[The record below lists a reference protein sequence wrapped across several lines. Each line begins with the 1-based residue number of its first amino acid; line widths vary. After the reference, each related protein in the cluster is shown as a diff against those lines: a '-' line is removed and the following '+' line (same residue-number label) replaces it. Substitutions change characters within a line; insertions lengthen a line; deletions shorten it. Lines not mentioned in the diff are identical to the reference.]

1 MQPVII
7 LIAINV
13 VAFFLPYLINFSGPS
28 SDSFMN
34 FVSLGWKNNAD
45 IRDGEYY
52 RLLTS
57 TFLHGDFFHLLFNMY
72 ALWSI
77 GPTVLTI
84 FQPLGFMLIYLLSGI
99 SGSLASYLFNPT
111 PSIGASG
118 AIFGLIGALFAVA
131 IVYKQPGLL
140 SQLFIILVIN
150 FIYALDPVHRIDN
163 FGHLGGL
170 LMGFLVGMI
179 FLVLK
184 I

>member
-13 VAFFLPYLINFSGPS
+13 IAFFLPYVINFRGPG
-28 SDSFMN
+28 DSFMN
-34 FVSLGWKNNAD
+34 FIALGWKSNSD

-57 TFLHGDFFHLLFNMY
+57 NFLHSDFFHLLFNMY
-72 ALWSI
+72 ALWSV
-77 GPTVLTI
+77 GPSVLNI
-84 FQPLGFMLIYLLSGI
+84 FQPLGFMLIYLFSGI
-99 SGSLASYLFNPT
+99 SGSLASYFFNPT
-111 PSIGASG
+111 PSVGASG
-118 AIFGLIGALFAVA
+118 AIFGLIGALFAFA
-131 IVYKQPGLL
+131 IIYKQPSLL
-140 SQLFIILVIN
+140 SQLFIVLVIN

-170 LMGFLVGMI
+170 LTGFLLGLA

-184 I
+184 F